1 MAELI
6 NIPVLVSSL
15 LGFLVLWFVTSK
27 FVFPPVLKIIDERRE
42 SIEAAFAEVDAA
54 RDEVARLKT
63 EYETNMSRIN
73 AEAQAKLQE
82 ALAQGQALAAQLRA
96 EAEQQRETLLARTQ
110 EDIRRERDKAVAEL
124 RNEAIDLSFA
134 MASKVLEGGLD
145 RSLHDKLVAD
155 FVRDLKELN

>member
-1 MAELI
+1 MGDLI
-6 NIPVLVSSL
+6 NWQVLFSSL
-15 LGFLVLWFVTSK
+15 IGFIILFMVLRK
-27 FVFPPVLKIIDERRE
+27 FLFPPVLQMIDERRE
-42 SIEAAFAEVDAA
+42 SIEAAFAEVDQA
-54 RDEVARLKT
+54 RDDVARMKA
-63 EYETNMSRIN
+63 EYETNMARIN

-96 EAEQQRETLLARTQ
+96 EAEQQRESLLARTQ
-110 EDIRRERDKAVAEL
+110 EDIRRERDKAVADL

>member
-15 LGFLVLWFVTSK
+15 LGFAVLWWVTSK

-63 EYETNMSRIN
+63 EYEGNMSRIT
-73 AEAQAKLQE
+73 AEAQAKLQD

-110 EDIRRERDKAVAEL
+110 EDIQREKEKAVAEL

-134 MASKVLEGGLD
+134 MATKVLEGGLD